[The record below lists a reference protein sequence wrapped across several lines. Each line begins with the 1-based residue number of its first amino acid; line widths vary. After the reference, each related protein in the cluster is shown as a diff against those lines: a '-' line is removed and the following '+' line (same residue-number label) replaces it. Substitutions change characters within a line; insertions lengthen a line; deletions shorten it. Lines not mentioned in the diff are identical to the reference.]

1 MASVRRAD
9 DGADHPR
16 VIEARDSLAAVGAEA
31 AEAALS
37 RLLLQNIRPR
47 RSRLRFKPSRGRSPA
62 VSSGGP
68 STPHRVSRL
77 GSVIDAGAS
86 HEPGNTDSR
95 RALQTRDANQKWLTS
110 VY

>member
-9 DGADHPR
+9 DEADHPR

-68 STPHRVSRL
+68 QPLTGFRGSARLSMPGQVTNQETVIRDGRSRPAMPTKN
-77 GSVIDAGAS
+77 G
-86 HEPGNTDSR
+86 
-95 RALQTRDANQKWLTS
+95 
-110 VY
+110 